1 MLITH
6 RLANVR
12 HADRIFV
19 MDRGRLVQHGNHDE
33 LMAADG
39 LYRELFDLQAAGYLA
54 NAQASRPADTR

>member
-19 MDRGRLVQHGNHDE
+19 MDHGRLVQSGDHDT
-33 LMAADG
+33 LMAHGG
-39 LYRELFDLQAAGYLA
+39 LYRELFELQAAGYLA
-54 NAQASRPADTR
+54 GSAEPADG